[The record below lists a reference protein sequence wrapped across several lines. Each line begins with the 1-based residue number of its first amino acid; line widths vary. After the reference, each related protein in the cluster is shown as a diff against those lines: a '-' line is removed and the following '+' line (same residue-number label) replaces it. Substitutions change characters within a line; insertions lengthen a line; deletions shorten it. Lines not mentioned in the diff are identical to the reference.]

1 MISKFLEKF
10 KLFYPQA
17 ASQDQV
23 PGGFK
28 DQHPEFYDGPP
39 GTKAPQIINYPVL
52 PLRNLVI
59 FPEMIVPVIVGR
71 LDSVRA
77 VEKSSDDA
85 KKIIVIAQKDQDNTF
100 VSPENDLYEIGVV
113 AEIAQTMR
121 MPDGSLR
128 LILVGGKRIRILS
141 FEDIEGVL
149 HAEAEHLDNEP
160 VSDLIELEASTR
172 YAVDQLQRYIKLLSH
187 IPDDLASVVD
197 NLDDILHY
205 ANILSS
211 YLPGPLTAKQDLLET
226 TDVCDQLKKIGALL
240 EKESQINDVGQKI
253 REKASNKLKQAEKE
267 YFLRE
272 QLKAIQE
279 ELKENGDESIEPD
292 IAKKMAEL
300 KLPPEAVKQV
310 ENEMKHLEKTPSM
323 SPEYGLTKS
332 YIDYLLELP
341 WAKKD
346 EENSDINNVSTIL
359 EADHFGLDKVKERIL
374 EFLAIKKLAPGSKGP
389 ILCFVGPPGTGKTSL
404 AKSVA
409 RALGR
414 KYIRISLGGVRD
426 EAEIRGHRRTYI
438 GALPG
443 RIISG
448 MKNAGVINP
457 LILLDEVDKMDSDF
471 RGDPTSALLE
481 VLDPEQNHAFVDHF
495 LEVPYDL
502 SQVLFITTAN
512 LLYHIPEPLA
522 DRLEIIQLSSYTEE
536 EKLEIAIRHLIP
548 KQILEHGLTGKN
560 QPVFSIP
567 IITTMLTRYT
577 KEPGVRELERII
589 AKICRKIGKKIV
601 DGSLSASP
609 EYQVTKA
616 DLEKFLGPEKFKPET
631 KEPEPQIGIA
641 TGLAWTEVGG
651 VIMPIEVATMPGKG
665 NLIIT
670 GQLGDVMQES
680 AKAALSYIRSREA
693 QFKLS
698 KGFSEK
704 LDIHIHVPEGAVPKD
719 GPSAG
724 IAIASALVSALTR
737 TPVASQIA
745 MTGEITL
752 RGRVLPIGGLKE
764 KILAAHR
771 ARIPAVLIPK
781 QNTSDLPD
789 IPEKIRNKMKIIPV
803 ETMDEVLSAVL
814 VGKPK
819 AAPRTRVVKKKAA
832 I

>member
-1 MISKFLEKF
+1 MNKFFDRF
-10 KLFYPQA
+10 KQPGPLPSEQA
-17 ASQDQV
+17 LKLNE
-23 PGGFK
+23 FK
-28 DQHPEFYDGPP
+28 NLHQEFFDP
-39 GTKAPQIINYPVL
+39 APQTGTPPTVNLPVL

-77 VEKSSDDA
+77 VEKSSDDT
-85 KKIIVIAQKDQDNTF
+85 KKIIVIAQKDQDKTF
-100 VSPENDLYEIGVV
+100 VSPEEDLYRVGVI

-141 FEDIEGVL
+141 FRDVEGVL
-149 HAEAEHLDNEP
+149 HADAVHLDNEP
-160 VSDLIELEASTR
+160 VTDLIELEACTR
-172 YAVDQLQRYIKLLSH
+172 YAVAQLQRYIKLLSH

-197 NLDDILHY
+197 NIDDILHY

-211 YLPGPLTAKQDLLET
+211 YLPGPLASKQELLET
-226 TDVCDQLKKIGALL
+226 TDVCGQLKKIGALL
-240 EKESQINDVGQKI
+240 EKECQINDVGQQI
-253 REKASNKLKQAEKE
+253 REKASYRLKQAEKE

-279 ELKENGDESIEPD
+279 ELKENGDESAEPD
-292 IAKKMAEL
+292 IAKKMKEL

-310 ENEMKHLEKTPSM
+310 ENELKHLEKIPSM

-332 YIDYLLELP
+332 YIDYILDLP
-341 WAKKD
+341 WSKKD
-346 EENSDINNVSTIL
+346 EENSDLNHVSSIL

-409 RALGR
+409 GALGR

-512 LLYHIPEPLA
+512 LLYHIPEPLS

-536 EKLEIAIRHLIP
+536 EKIEIAVRHLIP
-548 KQILEHGLTGKN
+548 KQILEHGLTAKN
-560 QPVFSIP
+560 QPVFSLPMITA
-567 IITTMLTRYT
+567 IITRYT
-577 KEPGVRELERII
+577 KEPGVRELERNI

-601 DGSLSASP
+601 DGSLP
-609 EYQVTKA
+609 EKA
-616 DLEKFLGPEKFKPET
+616 EYSITRTDLEAYLGPEKYKPEE
-631 KEPEPQIGIA
+631 KEPAPQIGIA

-670 GQLGDVMQES
+670 GQLGDIMQES
-680 AKAALSYIRSREA
+680 AKAALSYIRSRET
-693 QFKLS
+693 QFKLA
-698 KGFSEK
+698 KGFNEK

-724 IAIASALVSALTR
+724 IAIASALVSALTK
-737 TPVASQIA
+737 TPVASQVA

-771 ARIPAVLIPK
+771 ARIPTVIIPK

-789 IPEKIRNKMKIIPV
+789 IPEKIRNRLTIIPV
-803 ETMDEVLSAVL
+803 DTMDEVLSNVL
-814 VGKPK
+814 VAKPSTSTARTKRK
-819 AAPRTRVVKKKAA
+819 AKSS
-832 I
+832 